1 MKFSIITACK
11 NRLSHLKTSL
21 PVMLAQPESEVVVV
35 DFTCDEGTADF
46 VSSHYPAARVV
57 SVPDRAYF
65 SNWEARNAGA
75 AAATG
80 EWLVFVDADIILTPD
95 CIRWISDN
103 VEAGAYAK
111 FPPGQQLERHR
122 SATTAL
128 SLNNLQGFLVVQ
140 KTLFEKT
147 GGYDELL
154 KGWGA
159 GGDVDIQNSLNHL
172 QLKKV
177 LLPEHLIDS
186 IIEHGDDLRFA
197 HTGGSFRRS
206 FIQNLLYRELKRFLL
221 PILGLPIPL
230 DVRRNIYAAAVKAA
244 NMARGRLTSARA
256 EVILSRRPVEMR
268 RRLGHPNS
276 EIQIS
281 LRALVENLEVPQ
293 EGAAAPQSAAAGNP
307 VRAAV
312 QPGPNKPAPKS

>member
-11 NRLSHLKTSL
+11 NRLSHLKSSL
-21 PVMLAQPESEVVVV
+21 PAMLGQTDAEVIVV
-35 DFTCDEGTADF
+35 DFTCNEGTADF
-46 VSSHYPAARVV
+46 VRSNYPRARVV
-57 SVPDRAYF
+57 TVPDRNYF

-80 EWLVFVDADIILTPD
+80 EWLIFVDADIILAPG
-95 CIRWISDN
+95 CVQWISEN
-103 VEAGAYAK
+103 VEPGGYAK
-111 FPPGQQLERHR
+111 FPPGQQLERHK
-122 SATTAL
+122 SETTAL
-128 SLNNLQGFLVVQ
+128 SLNNLQGFLVV
-140 KTLFEKT
+140 EKT
-147 GGYDELL
+147 VFDKAGGYDELL

-172 QLKKV
+172 QMKKNF
-177 LLPEHLIDS
+177 LPEHIIVS

-221 PILGLPIPL
+221 PIMGVPIPL
-230 DVRRNIYAAAVKAA
+230 EARRNIYAAAIKAA
-244 NMARGRLTSARA
+244 NMARGRLTAARA

-281 LRALVENLEVPQ
+281 LRALVDHLEVPQ
-293 EGAAAPQSAAAGNP
+293 DAAAAAASP
-307 VRAAV
+307 AA
-312 QPGPNKPAPKS
+312 PAMPSGESKPAAKS